1 MYKQYDLSGIWR
13 FAMDPDKN
21 GVREQFF
28 ATVLP
33 DTIPLPGT
41 TAQAKKGTYN
51 TSRNTGYL
59 TECYPFSGWAWYQTT
74 FTPAPEDLHKPLLL
88 TLERTRMTRL
98 WINGTELGSCD
109 SLTTPHC
116 YRLPALEDPSPVTIS
131 ICVSN
136 TDYPTKGG
144 HMTSPDTQTN

>member
-41 TAQAKKGTYN
+41 TAQAKRVPIIHRGIPA
-51 TSRNTGYL
+51 TS
-59 TECYPFSGWAWYQTT
+59 PSA
-74 FTPAPEDLHKPLLL
+74 
-88 TLERTRMTRL
+88 
-98 WINGTELGSCD
+98 I
-109 SLTTPHC
+109 
-116 YRLPALEDPSPVTIS
+116 PSPAGHGTRPPSPLPRRICIS
-131 ICVSN
+131 PCC
-136 TDYPTKGG
+136 
-144 HMTSPDTQTN
+144 

>member
-41 TAQAKKGTYN
+41 TAQAKKGT
-51 TSRNTGYL
+51 
-59 TECYPFSGWAWYQTT
+59 
-74 FTPAPEDLHKPLLL
+74 
-88 TLERTRMTRL
+88 
-98 WINGTELGSCD
+98 
-109 SLTTPHC
+109 
-116 YRLPALEDPSPVTIS
+116 
-131 ICVSN
+131 
-136 TDYPTKGG
+136 
-144 HMTSPDTQTN
+144 